1 MSSTVVPTVQQFNK
15 AREALALTHKSEK
28 QAQDKSHNIIK
39 KSASKLNKSEKKEKN
54 KLIAAE
60 VLALKEKQKKEIL
73 ELEEKFGMVKVVE
86 ELVKEEDDD
95 DEKEKIISKQETT
108 AKPPTSEITQP
119 QTPPKKLTKA
129 QKIRLKKEREEKEL
143 QQRIAAAKAE
153 ENANFGKSPKYLENY
168 YINQYLSSNNLKS
181 IDIKSDG
188 SCLFQAIIESTLPE
202 KSLSHLTS
210 SKIRS
215 QVADHLI
222 GNKEQYLPFMEL
234 DSDKNETFESY
245 IEKLRNSEIW
255 GGHLEI
261 ISMAKI
267 LDLEITVVQWNG
279 QKGTDVQRFV
289 DEGRSESSNSYSG
302 KCTILFYKHL
312 SQSSHYNGA
321 VPL

>member
-1 MSSTVVPTVQQFNK
+1 MSRRKATQNK
-15 AREALALTHKSEK
+15 KYVEDDEEEVKKKSEVTSSSVRK
-28 QAQDKSHNIIK
+28 
-39 KSASKLNKSEKKEKN
+39 
-54 KLIAAE
+54 AA
-60 VLALKEKQKKEIL
+60 QKK
-73 ELEEKFGMVKVVE
+73 KYV
-86 ELVKEEDDD
+86 EDDD

-108 AKPPTSEITQP
+108 AQPSTSEITQP

-188 SCLFQAIIESTLPE
+188 SCLFQAIIESSLPE

-222 GNKEQYLPFMEL
+222 ENKEQYLPFMEL

-267 LDLEITVVQWNG
+267 QYLIQTN
-279 QKGTDVQRFV
+279 
-289 DEGRSESSNSYSG
+289 NSPIPS
-302 KCTILFYKHL
+302 TT
-312 SQSSHYNGA
+312 
-321 VPL
+321 PLPRLNPPLL

>member
-1 MSSTVVPTVQQFNK
+1 
-15 AREALALTHKSEK
+15 
-28 QAQDKSHNIIK
+28 
-39 KSASKLNKSEKKEKN
+39 
-54 KLIAAE
+54 
-60 VLALKEKQKKEIL
+60 
-73 ELEEKFGMVKVVE
+73 
-86 ELVKEEDDD
+86 
-95 DEKEKIISKQETT
+95 
-108 AKPPTSEITQP
+108 
-119 QTPPKKLTKA
+119 
-129 QKIRLKKEREEKEL
+129 
-143 QQRIAAAKAE
+143 
-153 ENANFGKSPKYLENY
+153 LENY

-215 QVADHLI
+215 QVADHLVE
-222 GNKEQYLPFMEL
+222 NKEQYLPFMEL
-234 DSDKNETFESY
+234 DSDNNETSTFESY

-289 DEGRSESSNSYSG
+289 DEGRSKSSNSYSG